1 MKPKYSFIKIVLLCF
16 YLAPLACSHLRPSI
30 FSNHLGQ
37 MMSPKRVDT
46 LSGEYI
52 TIPQVQR
59 LTLIDFWATY
69 CKPCHTQLPA
79 LKKLYQT
86 YHKRGL
92 VIIGV
97 SEDRNPI
104 TVEKYIKRHQ
114 VPWPIVI
121 DGQHKTFISR
131 YDIHIL
137 PRLILIDPLGKI
149 IQVRGGEVG
158 AIKALQES
166 IDLYLPKS

>member
-1 MKPKYSFIKIVLLCF
+1 MKYNIWLIYMILIYFSLV
-16 YLAPLACSHLRPSI
+16 PLACNHLRPSI
-30 FSNHLGQ
+30 LSNHLGQ
-37 MMSPKRVDT
+37 TMSPKRVDT
-46 LSGEYI
+46 LSGKYI

-92 VIIGV
+92 IIIGV
-97 SEDRNPI
+97 SENSNPI
-104 TVEKYIKRHQ
+104 KVEKYVQRYQI
-114 VPWPIVI
+114 PWPIVI

-158 AIKALQES
+158 AIEALQQS
-166 IDLYLPKS
+166 IELYLPKL